1 MAEFVRSRLERKEEE
16 QITKKTV
23 LLGFITVVLFVLTIT
38 FGLPLL
44 VKFSVFL
51 GDLKN
56 KDAGVDTEK
65 VIPPLAP
72 RIIMPYEA
80 TNSSTIAISGLG
92 EIGTVVELLKN
103 DVSIGKVDMTDKGD
117 FVFDDVALE
126 NGENSFSAVAMSEKG
141 GSSEMSKMVTVV
153 YDNQPAE
160 IVMMNPSEDVL
171 TVDYS
176 DFDIVGKAEK
186 DASVL
191 VNNRVAMVDDEGKF
205 KLKFQLAAGK
215 NEIEIVARDLAGNE
229 TKKKINI
236 TYDI

>member
-1 MAEFVRSRLERKEEE
+1 MAEFIRSRLERKEEE

-23 LLGFITVVLFVLTIT
+23 FLGFLTVVLFVAMVV

-51 GDLKN
+51 GDIKN
-56 KDAGVDTEK
+56 RDAGVDKEK
-65 VIPPLAP
+65 IIPPLAP
-72 RIIMPYEA
+72 RIVMPYEA
-80 TNSSTIAISGLG
+80 TNSSKISISGLG
-92 EIGTVVELLKN
+92 EIGTTVELLKN
-103 DVSIGKVDMTDKGD
+103 DVSVGEVSTSDRGD
-117 FVFDDVALE
+117 FKFENIVLE
-126 NGENSFSAVAMSEKG
+126 NGENSFNVVAISEKG
-141 GSSEMSKMVTVV
+141 GSSEVSKAVV
-153 YDNQPAE
+153 VIYDNQPAE
-160 IVMMNPSEDVL
+160 IVMMNPSEETL

-191 VNNRVAMVDDEGKF
+191 INGRVAMVDDEGKF
-205 KLKFQLAAGK
+205 KLKLQLSAGK

>member
-1 MAEFVRSRLERKEEE
+1 MAEFIRSRLERKEEE

-23 LLGFITVVLFVLTIT
+23 LLGFITVVLFVMVVL

-44 VKFSVFL
+44 VRFSVFL

-56 KDAGVDTEK
+56 KNGDTSTEK
-65 VIPPLAP
+65 IIPPLAP

-80 TNSSTIAISGLG
+80 TNSSVISISGLG
-92 EIGTVVELLKN
+92 EISTTVELLKN
-103 DVSIGKVDMTDKGD
+103 DVSVGKTEVSATGD
-117 FVFDDVALE
+117 FVFSEIALE
-126 NGENSFSAVAMSEKG
+126 NGENSFNAVAMTEKG
-141 GSSEMSKMVTVV
+141 GSSEVSKTVMVV

-160 IVMMNPSEDVL
+160 IVMMNPSEDTL

-186 DASVL
+186 NASVL
-191 VNNRVAMVDDEGKF
+191 INGRVAMVDDEGKF
-205 KLKFQLAAGK
+205 KLKYQLSSGK
-215 NEIEIVARDLAGNE
+215 NEIEIVVRDLAGNE
-229 TKKKINI
+229 TRKKINI

>member
-1 MAEFVRSRLERKEEE
+1 MAEFVRSRLERKEDE

-23 LLGFITVVLFVLTIT
+23 LLGFLTVVLFILVII

-56 KDAGVDTEK
+56 KDADVDIEK

-72 RIIMPYEA
+72 RIIIPYEA
-80 TNSSTIAISGLG
+80 TNSATISISGLG
-92 EIGTVVELLKN
+92 EIGTTVELLKN
-103 DVSIGKVDMTDKGD
+103 DVSIGKTEMSDTGD
-117 FVFDDVALE
+117 FVFEDVELE
-126 NGENSFSAVAMSEKG
+126 NGENSFNAVAMTEKG
-141 GSSEMSKMVTVV
+141 GSSEVSKTVVVV
-153 YDNQPAE
+153 YDDQPVE
-160 IVMMNPSEDVL
+160 IVMMNPSEDTL

-186 DASVL
+186 DSSVL
-191 VNNRVAMVDDEGKF
+191 INGRVAMVDDEGKF
-205 KLKFQLAAGK
+205 KLKFQLNAGK
-215 NEIEIVARDLAGNE
+215 NDIEIVVKDLAGNE
-229 TKKKINI
+229 TRKKINI